1 MSALGPDTIVAV
13 IGAGTMGAGI
23 AQVAAAAGHRVFL
36 HDLDA
41 AAVARAVNQIEAS
54 LDRLKDKGR
63 IDAGA
68 HKAIGARIE
77 ACTGL
82 DALAD
87 AGLAIE
93 AIVEDLGAKRTLFAA
108 LERRLSKTAVLAS
121 NTSSLSIT
129 AIAAGLEHPERVAG
143 MHFFNPAPVMKL
155 VEVVRGA
162 ETSAQIVEALCN
174 MAKAWGKVP
183 ALASSTPGFIVN
195 RVARSF
201 YIEGLRALAERA
213 ADTATVDAVMREC
226 GGFRMGPLELIDLIG
241 VDVNYAVTRSIYEA
255 FFFDPRFR
263 PSLVQQALVDA
274 GHFGRKSGRG
284 FYRYGDGAERPQPQ
298 TAARTDPPEYVIAHG
313 SLGPAQQIV
322 DLIDA
327 SPVSL
332 RTGSHR
338 DLHALDAEEVFIA
351 LTDGRS
357 ATQRAAELGKPVVL
371 FDLALDYA
379 SAGRIAL
386 APADQCSA
394 AELDK
399 AVGLFQALGKSVSV
413 IDDFPGL
420 LVMRSVVMLAN
431 EAADAVLQGVASP
444 GDIDAAMQAGVNYPL
459 GPLAWADRI
468 GLERVV
474 ATLDNL
480 RATYGEER
488 YRASAWLRRSLFA
501 ERSAAAGRA
510 PGERNS
516 G

>member
-1 MSALGPDTIVAV
+1 MSALSPDTPVAV

-36 HDLDA
+36 HDVDA
-41 AAVARAVNQIEAS
+41 AAVERAVRQIEAE
-54 LDRLKDKGR
+54 LDRLRDKGR
-63 IDAGA
+63 IDARERN
-68 HKAIGARIE
+68 AIAARIT
-77 ACTGL
+77 ACTQL
-82 DALAD
+82 DTFAG

-93 AIVEDLGAKRTLFAA
+93 AIVEDLDAKRKLFAA
-108 LERRLSKTAVLAS
+108 LEEQLSDTAILAS

-129 AIAAGLEHPERVAG
+129 AIAAGLEHPQRVAG
-143 MHFFNPAPVMKL
+143 MHFFNPAPVMRL
-155 VEVVRGA
+155 VEIVRGA
-162 ETSAQIVEALCN
+162 ETSADTAGTLRDT
-174 MAKAWGKVP
+174 AAAWGKVP
-183 ALASSTPGFIVN
+183 ALAESTPGFIVN
-195 RVARSF
+195 RVARGF
-201 YIEGLRALAERA
+201 YAEGLRALAEQA
-213 ADTATVDAVMREC
+213 ADASTVDAVLREC
-226 GGFRMGPLELIDLIG
+226 GGFRMGPFELIDLIG
-241 VDVNYAVTRSIYEA
+241 VDVNHAVTRSVYEA

-263 PSLVQQALVDA
+263 PSLVQQGLIDA
-274 GHFGRKSGRG
+274 GRLGRKSGHG
-284 FYRYGDGAERPQPQ
+284 FYRYGEGAERQAPQ
-298 TAARTDPPEYVIAHG
+298 TAARADAPEYVIAHG
-313 SLGPAQQIV
+313 SLGPAQRLV

-332 RTGSHR
+332 RSGSHH
-338 DLHALDAEEVFIA
+338 DLHALDAEDVVIA

-371 FDLALDYA
+371 FDLAFDYM

-394 AELDK
+394 AELDR
-399 AVGLFQALGKSVSV
+399 AVGLVQALDKSVSV
-413 IDDFPGL
+413 IDDFPGM
-420 LVMRSVVMLAN
+420 LVMRTVAMLAN

-468 GLERVV
+468 GLEHVV

-488 YRASAWLRRSLFA
+488 YRASAWLRRSLCA
-501 ERSAAAGRA
+501 DRSAAAGRVQR
-510 PGERNS
+510 ERDN